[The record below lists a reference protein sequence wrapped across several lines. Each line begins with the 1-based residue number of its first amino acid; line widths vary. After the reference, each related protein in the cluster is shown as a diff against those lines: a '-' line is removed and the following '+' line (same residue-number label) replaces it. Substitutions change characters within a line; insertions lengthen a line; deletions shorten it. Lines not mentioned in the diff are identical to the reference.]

1 MDRMYAAYTALT
13 APPLPVSPETGFPRG
28 GDIGVSPTRAGPYWF
43 HMITESLRN
52 VIVGA
57 GLTPSAA
64 DLTLLD
70 DAIRAIASAAAG
82 AAAEAAVAAIP
93 PPPAAVGFPCR
104 AWVNFHGIGAVGDFL
119 TIRASGNVTSV
130 QKLDTGKYKITF
142 TTAMP
147 TPHYAVSL
155 SFSSYRQ
162 NTATAKIS
170 GDSVGLEYTP
180 ENMTTTELTIQVAQ
194 GGSVDD
200 FGTVTAMV
208 VC

>member
-1 MDRMYAAYTALT
+1 MDRIYAAHTALT
-13 APPLPVSPETGFPRG
+13 APPLPVSPGTGFPRG
-28 GDIGVSPTRAGPYWF
+28 GDIGVSPTQAGPYWF

-52 VIVGA
+52 VILEA
-57 GLTPSAA
+57 GLTPDAA

-70 DAIRAIASAAAG
+70 DAIRTIATAAA
-82 AAAEAAVAAIP
+82 AAAVSDIP

-104 AWVNFHGIGAVGDFL
+104 AWVNFHGIGATGDFM

-130 QKLDTGKYKITF
+130 QKVDTGKYKITF

-155 SFSSYRQ
+155 GFSSYGN
-162 NTATAKIS
+162 NTATVKIS
-170 GDSVGLEYTP
+170 GDSAGPEYTP
-180 ENMTTTELTIQVAQ
+180 ENMTTAELTIQTAS
-194 GGSVDD
+194 GGAVVD